1 MTRDLRTPSFSKRTF
16 YKKHLT
22 VAIFAQEVD
31 AMLGLTILN
40 SWMLIGRPELLH
52 CQMTGFRKLT
62 VQTFLDQEMLADR
75 LVMVGNLLA
84 DHHVDQNRHDLDQF
98 MDRLKDRHLQPF
110 QNGFVEQL
118 VKIIENKIANY
129 YLYYCTVSL
138 WLDAKFVFFWI
149 I

>member
-1 MTRDLRTPSFSKRTF
+1 
-16 YKKHLT
+16 
-22 VAIFAQEVD
+22 
-31 AMLGLTILN
+31 
-40 SWMLIGRPELLH
+40 
-52 CQMTGFRKLT
+52 
-62 VQTFLDQEMLADR
+62 MLADR

-118 VKIIENKIANY
+118 VKIIENKIKIANY

-138 WLDAKFVFFWI
+138 
-149 I
+149 